1 MQMLSVSEFWG
12 GFACTYTSSKTER
25 KGRKLDILNTVWNKT
40 DGPYF
45 AHTGFQWSGEAEEEV
60 QEEDYLIDKS
70 LMIKWGCVWACLLSC
85 LCLQMAFDN
94 LREIQLLLMLAAC

>member
-12 GFACTYTSSKTER
+12 GFACTYTSSKAER

-70 LMIKWGCVWACLLSC
+70 LMIK
-85 LCLQMAFDN
+85 
-94 LREIQLLLMLAAC
+94 

>member
-40 DGPYF
+40 DGLYF

-70 LMIKWGCVWACLLSC
+70 LMIK
-85 LCLQMAFDN
+85 
-94 LREIQLLLMLAAC
+94 